1 MQHIRH
7 DKVAGIKGGSGD
19 FLSGIDA
26 RDGLAYGRHGSM
38 CSGHDVDIWLVQ
50 LYNHLNLLNIVDV
63 FPETG
68 EFPDAD
74 NRADQVESSM
84 ADENEG

>member
-1 MQHIRH
+1 
-7 DKVAGIKGGSGD
+7 
-19 FLSGIDA
+19 
-26 RDGLAYGRHGSM
+26 M
-38 CSGHDVDIWLVQ
+38 CSGHAVDIWLVQ
-50 LYNHLNLLNIVDV
+50 LYNHLNLVNTVDV